1 VSIWMQAG
9 ISIDADRCGRQICR
23 QVMVN
28 GTDTK
33 PQPVVASANERA
45 LKRFLALTVWDVE
58 AEAVRRQRRSATGT
72 TWVGLANLM
81 RRQGYRVVGDLGIPA
96 AASWAAHLGWLD
108 APGA

>member
-1 VSIWMQAG
+1 
-9 ISIDADRCGRQICR
+9 
-23 QVMVN
+23 
-28 GTDTK
+28 
-33 PQPVVASANERA
+33 
-45 LKRFLALTVWDVE
+45 
-58 AEAVRRQRRSATGT
+58 VRRQRKSATGT